1 VAVADL
7 PLLATLKS
15 RLHWHQSRQGVLAE
29 NVANANTPNF
39 KPKDLKQPTSAPPGP
54 TASAAPMSVTN
65 VLHLAGLSPAR
76 PGEERA
82 AAKRFE
88 VVPSGNAVN
97 LEDEMLKSAQNQSDF
112 QLAASLYQKSLKMLA
127 TAVGKR
133 A

>member
-1 VAVADL
+1 MAVADL
-7 PLLATLKS
+7 PLLATLKA

-39 KPKDLKQPTSAPPGP
+39 KPKDLKQPSSGISGP
-54 TASAAPMSVTN
+54 NAATLSVTN
-65 VLHLAGLSPAR
+65 VLHLAGLSSAR

-82 AAKRFE
+82 GAKRSE